1 MHDHPQPLRGKTVLI
16 TGGAKRLGRA
26 SALALA
32 QAGAD
37 VAITFRN
44 SSSEAQQTVADLL
57 ALGVRAFALRC
68 DITEEPSVRS
78 MMKDAG
84 HELGHI
90 DILVNNA
97 ANYETA
103 EFEELTVKQWDAMFA
118 SNTRGPFL
126 VSREAL
132 PWMRRPRPKHKST
145 NAARTGGAKTEAAK
159 TVGAKTESR
168 IINMGSLGGL
178 RPWPTHAH
186 YCSSKAA
193 LHMLTKVMA
202 KALAPEIAVN
212 AVAPGMIDLG
222 EKSAAAF
229 FRRMA
234 KQTPMLRNGRGDEI
248 AAAVLF
254 FATAPQFITGQIL
267 AVDGGIGL

>member
-1 MHDHPQPLRGKTVLI
+1 MQDHCSKPLLGKTALV
-16 TGGAKRLGRA
+16 TGGARRLGRA

-44 SSSEAQQTVADLL
+44 SAREARETVVDLSEF
-57 ALGVRAFALRC
+57 GVRAFALSC
-68 DITEEPSVRS
+68 DVTDEASVRA
-78 MMKDAG
+78 MMREAG
-84 HELGHI
+84 RELGRI

-97 ANYETA
+97 ANYETV
-103 EFEELTVKQWDAMFA
+103 EFEELTVRQWDAMFA

-132 PWMRRPRPKHKST
+132 KWIRRKRGEGAAGPRL
-145 NAARTGGAKTEAAK
+145 EA
-159 TVGAKTESR
+159 R

-178 RPWPTHAH
+178 RPWATHAH

-193 LHMLTKVMA
+193 VHMLTKVMA

-229 FRRMA
+229 MRRMA
-234 KQTPMLRNGRGDEI
+234 KQTPMRRNGRGDEI
-248 AAAVLF
+248 AQAVLF

>member
-1 MHDHPQPLRGKTVLI
+1 MISPDPKPLRGKACLI
-16 TGGAKRLGRA
+16 TGGARRLGRA

-44 SSSEAQQTVADLL
+44 SARDAQHTVVDLSS
-57 ALGVRAFALRC
+57 LGVRAFALHC
-68 DITEEPSVRS
+68 DVTDETSIKS

-84 HELGHI
+84 LELGRI

-97 ANYETA
+97 ANYATA
-103 EFEELTVKQWDAMFA
+103 DFERLTLRQWDAMFA

-132 PWMRRPRPKHKST
+132 KWMRRKRSGPKSSEQT
-145 NAARTGGAKTEAAK
+145 AAK
-159 TVGAKTESR
+159 
-168 IINMGSLGGL
+168 IIHMGSLGGL
-178 RPWPTHAH
+178 RPWATHAH

-222 EKSAAAF
+222 EKAAAPF
-229 FRRMA
+229 MRSMA
-234 KQTPMLRNGRGDEI
+234 KQTPMQRNGRDSDI

-267 AVDGGIGL
+267 AVDGGLGL

>member
-1 MHDHPQPLRGKTVLI
+1 MDRTRGKPLSGKAALI
-16 TGGAKRLGRA
+16 TGGARRLGRA

-32 QAGAD
+32 EAGAD

-44 SSSEAQQTVADLL
+44 SLSEAQHTVIDV
-57 ALGVRAFALRC
+57 GSFGGRAVALRC
-68 DITEEPSVRS
+68 DITDEKSVRS
-78 MMKDAG
+78 AVKETVK
-84 HELGHI
+84 ELGGI

-103 EFEELTVKQWDAMFA
+103 EFDKITLKQWDAIFA

-132 PWMRRPRPKHKST
+132 KHLRERRGK
-145 NAARTGGAKTEAAK
+145 
-159 TVGAKTESR
+159 

-178 RPWPTHAH
+178 RPWASHAH

-193 LHMLTKVMA
+193 VHMLTQVMA

-212 AVAPGMIDLG
+212 CVAPGMIDLG

-229 FRRMA
+229 MKKMA
-234 KQTPMLRNGRGDEI
+234 QQTPMRSNGKGEEI

-254 FATAPQFITGQIL
+254 FASAPHFITGQIL
-267 AVDGGIGL
+267 AVDGGLGL

>member
-1 MHDHPQPLRGKTVLI
+1 MQVGEAKPLRGKTALV
-16 TGGAKRLGRA
+16 TGAARRLGRA

-44 SSSEAQQTVADLL
+44 SAREARETVVDLSGF
-57 ALGVRAFALRC
+57 GVRAFALRC
-68 DITEEPSVRS
+68 DVTDEASVRAL
-78 MMKDAG
+78 MKEVG
-84 HELGHI
+84 RELGRI

-97 ANYETA
+97 ANYEA
-103 EFEELTVKQWDAMFA
+103 VEFEKLTVRQWDAIFA
-118 SNTRGPFL
+118 SNARGPFL

-132 PWMRRPRPKHKST
+132 KWMRRNRGKGQKIE
-145 NAARTGGAKTEAAK
+145 AK
-159 TVGAKTESR
+159 

-229 FRRMA
+229 MRRMA
-234 KQTPMLRNGRGDEI
+234 KITPMGRNGTGEEI

-254 FATAPQFITGQIL
+254 FATAPQFVTGQVL

>member
-1 MHDHPQPLRGKTVLI
+1 MTDLASKPLLGKTALL
-16 TGGAKRLGRA
+16 TGAARRLGRA
-26 SALALA
+26 SALSLA

-37 VAITFRN
+37 VAITFNHSAR
-44 SSSEAQQTVADLL
+44 EAQQTVVDISGC
-57 ALGVRAFALRC
+57 GVRAFAFRC
-68 DITEEPSVRS
+68 DVTDQASVRA
-78 MMKDAG
+78 MMKEAG
-84 HELGHI
+84 RQLGRV

-97 ANYETA
+97 ANYETV
-103 EFEELTVKQWDAMFA
+103 EFEKLTLAQWDAIFA

-126 VSREAL
+126 VTREAL
-132 PWMRRPRPKHKST
+132 KYMRVSRGSRRRGAASRPT
-145 NAARTGGAKTEAAK
+145 IEAK
-159 TVGAKTESR
+159 
-168 IINMGSLGGL
+168 IINMGSLGGI
-178 RPWPTHAH
+178 RAWATHAH

-229 FRRMA
+229 MRRMA
-234 KQTPMLRNGRGDEI
+234 GQTPMQRNGRADEI
-248 AAAVLF
+248 AETVLF

-267 AVDGGIGL
+267 TVDGGLGL

>member
-1 MHDHPQPLRGKTVLI
+1 MLTHPGQPLRGKTCLI
-16 TGGAKRLGRA
+16 TGAARRLGRA

-37 VAITFRN
+37 VAITFRT
-44 SSSEAQQTVADLL
+44 SAREAQHTVVDLSTF
-57 ALGVRAFALRC
+57 GVRAFALRC
-68 DITEEPSVRS
+68 DVTDEASVKA
-78 MMKDAG
+78 MIKEAG
-84 HELGHI
+84 RELGRI

-97 ANYETA
+97 ANYNTA
-103 EFEELTVKQWDAMFA
+103 EFERLTVRQWDEIFA

-132 PWMRRPRPKHKST
+132 KWMRRK
-145 NAARTGGAKTEAAK
+145 RTGKNRSETIEA
-159 TVGAKTESR
+159 R

-229 FRRMA
+229 MRRMA
-234 KQTPMLRNGRGDEI
+234 KQTPMGRNGRDDEI

-267 AVDGGIGL
+267 AVDGGLGL

>member
-1 MHDHPQPLRGKTVLI
+1 MPDLHGNPLQGKTALI
-16 TGGAKRLGRA
+16 TGAARRLGRA

-32 QAGAD
+32 RAGAD
-37 VAITFRN
+37 VAITYRDSARDARN
-44 SSSEAQQTVADLL
+44 TVVDLA
-57 ALGVRAFALRC
+57 ALGVRAFALHC
-68 DITEEPSVRS
+68 DVTDEASVRS
-78 MMKDAG
+78 MMKEAER
-84 HELGHI
+84 ELGRI

-103 EFEELTVKQWDAMFA
+103 KFEELTLAQWDAIFA

-132 PWMRRPRPKHKST
+132 PLLRRKRGRGK
-145 NAARTGGAKTEAAK
+145 
-159 TVGAKTESR
+159 VESK

-178 RPWPTHAH
+178 RPWATHAH

-229 FRRMA
+229 MRRMA
-234 KQTPMLRNGRGDEI
+234 KQTPMLRNGSGEEI
-248 AAAVLF
+248 AEAVLF

-267 AVDGGIGL
+267 AVDGGLGL

>member
-1 MHDHPQPLRGKTVLI
+1 MHKDPDKPLRGKTCLI
-16 TGGAKRLGRA
+16 TGAALRLGRF

-44 SSSEAQQTVADLL
+44 SAREAHRTVVDLSSY
-57 ALGVRAFALRC
+57 GVRAFALHC
-68 DITEEPSVRS
+68 DVTDEASVKS
-78 MMKDAG
+78 MMQEAG
-84 HELGHI
+84 RELGRI

-97 ANYETA
+97 GNYSTA
-103 EFEELTVKQWDAMFA
+103 DFEHLTVREWDAIFA

-132 PWMRRPRPKHKST
+132 KWMRRK
-145 NAARTGGAKTEAAK
+145 RTGSQRSEPIEAK
-159 TVGAKTESR
+159 
-168 IINMGSLGGL
+168 IIHMGSLGGL

-212 AVAPGMIDLG
+212 AVAPGMIDLD
-222 EKSAAAF
+222 EKAAKPF
-229 FRRMA
+229 MRRMA
-234 KQTPMLRNGRGDEI
+234 KQTPMQRNGKGEEI

-267 AVDGGIGL
+267 AVDGGLGL

>member
-1 MHDHPQPLRGKTVLI
+1 MHKDPDKPLHGKTCLI
-16 TGGAKRLGRA
+16 TGAALRLGRA

-44 SSSEAQQTVADLL
+44 SAREAQRTVVDLSSF
-57 ALGVRAFALRC
+57 GVRAFALHC
-68 DITEEPSVRS
+68 DITDEASVRS
-78 MMKDAG
+78 MMKEAG
-84 HELGHI
+84 RELGRI

-97 ANYETA
+97 ANYATA
-103 EFEELTVKQWDAMFA
+103 DFERLPLRQWDSIFA

-132 PWMRRPRPKHKST
+132 KWMRRERPGNKTSS
-145 NAARTGGAKTEAAK
+145 AEAK
-159 TVGAKTESR
+159 
-168 IINMGSLGGL
+168 IIHMGSLGGL

-222 EKSAAAF
+222 ETSAAAF
-229 FRRMA
+229 MKKMA
-234 KQTPMLRNGRGDEI
+234 KQTPMRRNGTPADI
-248 AAAVLF
+248 AAAVMF
-254 FATAPQFITGQIL
+254 FAAAPPFITGQVL
-267 AVDGGIGL
+267 SVDGGLGL

>member
-1 MHDHPQPLRGKTVLI
+1 MPNPSPRPLLGKTALV
-16 TGGAKRLGRA
+16 TGAARRLGRA

-32 QAGAD
+32 EAGAD
-37 VAITFRN
+37 VAITFKESAREARETVVDL
-44 SSSEAQQTVADLL
+44 SSF
-57 ALGVRAFALRC
+57 GVRAFALHC
-68 DITEEPSVRS
+68 DVTDESSVRNA
-78 MMKDAG
+78 MKEAG
-84 HELGHI
+84 RELGRI

-97 ANYETA
+97 GRYETVD
-103 EFEELTVKQWDAMFA
+103 FEKLTVRQWDAIFA

-126 VSREAL
+126 VAREAL
-132 PWMRRPRPKHKST
+132 KWMRRARPQR
-145 NAARTGGAKTEAAK
+145 APIEA
-159 TVGAKTESR
+159 R

-222 EKSAAAF
+222 EKAAASF
-229 FRRMA
+229 MRRMA
-234 KQTPMLRNGRGDEI
+234 RQTPMQRNGRGDEI
-248 AAAVLF
+248 AQAVLF